1 MENKPTES
9 PFVAVKPARF
19 NFSLMMMLMLMVVAV
34 GGSMLILMA
43 LRVPAFTTELRA
55 YLGLTELVVDPES
68 SRRSH
73 LFFLLYLYAA
83 PLGLGILVHILHRA
97 ISWFTRRTRP
107 QRESD
112 QFEMSTGIASSK
124 PSSQLK

>member
-19 NFSLMMMLMLMVVAV
+19 NFSIMMMLMLMVVAV

-55 YLGLTELVVDPES
+55 YFGLTELVVDPES
-68 SRRSH
+68 SRRAH

-97 ISWFTRRTRP
+97 ISWFNRRTRP
-107 QRESD
+107 KRESD
-112 QFEMSTGIASSK
+112 QFEMSTGVASNEASG
-124 PSSQLK
+124 Q